1 MAATVKIPASP
12 DYDAELKSGNTV
24 VEPTPNARAGVSEQ
38 NVRYV
43 LAYSLIGVAVAFVAI
58 YLVFFA

>member
-12 DYDAELKSGNTV
+12 DYDAELKNGKTV
-24 VEPTPNARAGVSEQ
+24 IEPTPNARAGVTDH